1 LIGNQD
7 FRASV
12 NGTARPLVATTWRMA
27 GCAGV
32 TPNPESMQTIDH
44 ACKVYI
50 QPHYGIGKGVRNPPE
65 MLTKKNDGQ
74 QIKD

>member
-1 LIGNQD
+1 
-7 FRASV
+7 
-12 NGTARPLVATTWRMA
+12 MA